1 MVVAAERRLE
11 LHGHRNGEEGVPT
24 KYFEKNIPLRHE
36 ICRNGVGLPGQSQ
49 RTCRAAAALHVRL
62 TCEMSSFFTLPASQ
76 RKRKRTEPETTRQ
89 SKRRGTERDRDA
101 PKPRSRKIQQTEN
114 DERDSEISGSES
126 DGSEGLVEP
135 QSDSEASSAE
145 DEHPDDRRVRLAQ
158 RYLDNVRQE
167 VNAEGFDAEDLD
179 KDLIAERLRSD
190 VDDVKGRQY
199 RLIAEKLDL
208 RNAKHV
214 VFKGIQTKTTTD
226 VAICSPYVYTVS
238 KDQYLMKWELPSTDG
253 LESWTDENDE
263 NRTRPARQ
271 RPRLLKS
278 VRKAQGDGSSTQR
291 YGHTGQVLAVAAS
304 PDGNYVATG
313 GSDNKLIVWSAATL
327 KPLRTFT
334 VHRDAITALSFSP
347 RASVQVSA
355 QSHDSQLFAASK
367 DRTIK
372 TYSFDP
378 SGSSLAYVETLFG
391 HQDHITDVAAMSIDQ
406 AVSVGSRDRTARVWK
421 VVDETQL
428 VFRADSNMRHEEYSA
443 GSVDCVAALPP
454 THFITGSD
462 SGTISLWTVH
472 KKKPLFTVPI
482 AHGVEEP
489 RPVDEVTSE
498 TNATIIAELKQVDR
512 RRPTP
517 RAITALA
524 SLSGTDVVV
533 SGSWDGCV
541 RLWRV
546 GEDKKSLVPM
556 GVVGQQDSSSKPAE
570 NLPSTSANGVNGD
583 VSDTIMTNGHV
594 NGDGDHHSSPL
605 PTPHTPNI
613 DPDHGPIRGIINS
626 ITVFERRKQL
636 TSQFGIK
643 REGDT
648 IGVGIVV
655 GTGKEPR
662 LGRWRTFPEG
672 RNGAVLIEV
681 PVQIP

>member
-1 MVVAAERRLE
+1 M
-11 LHGHRNGEEGVPT
+11 
-24 KYFEKNIPLRHE
+24 
-36 ICRNGVGLPGQSQ
+36 
-49 RTCRAAAALHVRL
+49 
-62 TCEMSSFFTLPASQ
+62 
-76 RKRKRTEPETTRQ
+76 RQ
-89 SKRRGTERDRDA
+89 SESDA
-101 PKPRSRKIQQTEN
+101 PKSRSRRPQQNETE
-114 DERDSEISGSES
+114 ERDSEISGSES
-126 DGSEGLVEP
+126 DGSEVLDEP
-135 QSDSEASSAE
+135 PSDTEASSAE

-167 VNAEGFDAEDLD
+167 VDVEGFDAEDLD

-208 RNAKHV
+208 RKAKHV
-214 VFKGIQTKTTTD
+214 VFKGIQTQTTTD
-226 VAICSPYVYTVS
+226 VAICYPHVYTVS
-238 KDQYLMKWELPSTDG
+238 KDQYLMKWELPLVDRSET
-253 LESWTDENDE
+253 WKDENDE
-263 NRTRPARQ
+263 DRTRPTRQ
-271 RPRLLKS
+271 RPKLLKN
-278 VRKAQGDGSSTQR
+278 VRKAQGEGSSTQR

-304 PDGNYVATG
+304 PDGTYVATG
-313 GSDNKLIVWSAATL
+313 GADNKLIVWSSATL

-334 VHRDAITALSFSP
+334 VHRDAVTALSFSP

-355 QSHDSQLFAASK
+355 QSHDSQLFAASR

-372 TYSFDP
+372 TYSLDP

-391 HQDHITDVAAMSIDQ
+391 HQDHITNVAAMSIDQ
-406 AVSVGSRDRTARVWK
+406 AVSVGSRDRTVRVWK

-443 GSVDCVAALPP
+443 SSVDCVAALPP
-454 THFITGSD
+454 THFVTGSD
-462 SGTISLWTVH
+462 SGTISLWTIH
-472 KKKPLFTVPI
+472 KKKPLFTVAV

-489 RPVDEVTSE
+489 PPLDEVTSE

-524 SLSGTDVVV
+524 SLSGTDIVV
-533 SGSWDGCV
+533 SGSWDGWV

-546 GEDKKSLVPM
+546 SEDKRSLIPM
-556 GVVGQQDSSSKPAE
+556 GVVGQHIHSDKLDE
-570 NLPSTSANGVNGD
+570 TIPSAHANGTKGD
-583 VSDTIMTNGHV
+583 ASDTTMTNGHV
-594 NGDGDHHSSPL
+594 NGDGDHSRSSQS
-605 PTPHTPNI
+605 TVQNSSI
-613 DPDHGPIRGIINS
+613 DAGQGPIRGIINS
-626 ITVFERRKQL
+626 IAVFERRKQL

-662 LGRWRTFPEG
+662 LGRWRRFPEG

-681 PVQIP
+681 PMQIP

>member
-1 MVVAAERRLE
+1 
-11 LHGHRNGEEGVPT
+11 
-24 KYFEKNIPLRHE
+24 
-36 ICRNGVGLPGQSQ
+36 
-49 RTCRAAAALHVRL
+49 
-62 TCEMSSFFTLPASQ
+62 MSSFFTLPASQ
-76 RKRKRTEPETTRQ
+76 RKRKRPEAESARP
-89 SKRRGTERDRDA
+89 SKRRVRHNESDA
-101 PKPRSRKIQQTEN
+101 PKSRSRKPRQTEN
-114 DERDSEISGSES
+114 DDRDSSISGSES
-126 DGSEGLVEP
+126 DGSEVLDEP

-167 VNAEGFDAEDLD
+167 VDVEGFDAEDLD

-208 RNAKHV
+208 PGARHV
-214 VFKGIQTKTTTD
+214 VFRGIQTQTTTD
-226 VAICSPYVYTVS
+226 VAICYPYVYTVS
-238 KDQYLMKWELPSTDG
+238 KDQYLMKWELPSADRFET
-253 LESWTDENDE
+253 WKDENDE
-263 NRTRPARQ
+263 GRTRSTRQ
-271 RPRLLKS
+271 RPKLLKS
-278 VRKAQGDGSSTQR
+278 VRKAQGDGSSAQR

-304 PDGNYVATG
+304 PDGTYVATG
-313 GSDNKLIVWSAATL
+313 GADNKLIVWSAATL

-334 VHRDAITALSFSP
+334 VHRDAVTALSFSP
-347 RASVQVSA
+347 KASVQVSA

-372 TYSFDP
+372 TYSFDR

-391 HQDHITDVAAMSIDQ
+391 HQDHITDIAAMSIDQ

-443 GSVDCVAALPP
+443 ANVDCVAALPP
-454 THFITGSD
+454 THFVTGSD
-462 SGTISLWTVH
+462 SGAISLWTIH
-472 KKKPLFTVPI
+472 KKKPLFTVPV
-482 AHGVEEP
+482 AHGVEDP
-489 RPVDEVTSE
+489 RPLDEVTSE

-524 SLSGTDVVV
+524 SLSGTDIVV
-533 SGSWDGCV
+533 SGSWDGWV

-546 GEDKKSLVPM
+546 SEDKKSLIPM
-556 GVVGQQDSSSKPAE
+556 GVVGQQTASDEIEEPIPSS
-570 NLPSTSANGVNGD
+570 SANGINGNG
-583 VSDTIMTNGHV
+583 SDTTMTNGHV
-594 NGDGDHHSSPL
+594 NGDGDTLRSSQS
-605 PTPHTPNI
+605 TVQNSSI
-613 DPDHGPIRGIINS
+613 DAGQGPIRGVMNS
-626 ITVFERRKQL
+626 IAVFERRKQL
-636 TSQFGIK
+636 TSQFGMK
-643 REGDT
+643 REGET
-648 IGVGIVV
+648 IGLGIVV

-662 LGRWRTFPEG
+662 LGRWRRFPEG